1 LSDND
6 LACVR
11 AGADNQLTRQWRD
24 AFRSTKR
31 SRYSSHADTPN
42 HGLLFVKSV
51 PKTWLLPN
59 NAMPIPYSLIAMGTK
74 ALSYFSW
81 NKDASRDNKP
91 DRDLAD
97 LVQNSVTLLFSLNIP
112 FSRVDAFGRRI
123 EMGRVTLR

>member
-1 LSDND
+1 
-6 LACVR
+6 
-11 AGADNQLTRQWRD
+11 
-24 AFRSTKR
+24 
-31 SRYSSHADTPN
+31 
-42 HGLLFVKSV
+42 
-51 PKTWLLPN
+51 
-59 NAMPIPYSLIAMGTK
+59 MPIPYSLIAMGTK